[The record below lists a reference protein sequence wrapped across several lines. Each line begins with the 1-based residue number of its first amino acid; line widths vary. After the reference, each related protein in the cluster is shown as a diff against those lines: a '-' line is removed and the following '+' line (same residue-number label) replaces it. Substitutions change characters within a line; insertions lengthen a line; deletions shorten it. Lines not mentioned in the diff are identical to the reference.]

1 MLRQVPLG
9 YNLFNLVFC
18 IVLLSISIQ
27 GTLLPWISGKL
38 QMIDENADVRRT
50 FNDYQEEESIS
61 FVKFHLLASILMCG
75 KMFKRDHIA

>member
-61 FVKFHLLASILMCG
+61 FVKFHLLASILMWENV
-75 KMFKRDHIA
+75 